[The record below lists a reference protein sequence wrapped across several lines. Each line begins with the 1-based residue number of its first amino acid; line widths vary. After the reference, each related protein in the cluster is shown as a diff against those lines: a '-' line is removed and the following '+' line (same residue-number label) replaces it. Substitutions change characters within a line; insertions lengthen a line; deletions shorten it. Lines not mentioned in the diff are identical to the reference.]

1 MTTQGQQV
9 AYIRV
14 STQEQNT
21 ESQKEVISKSCKI
34 DRYFE
39 EKASAK
45 DTNRPEL
52 QKMLDFIREG
62 DTVFVKDFSR
72 LARSTKDLLN
82 ILEIL
87 KRKNVKLVSIKENF
101 DTSTPAG
108 RMMITMLGAIY
119 EFERANLLERQ
130 KDGIE
135 LAKKEGKYK
144 GRKKINKPDNWQEV
158 YSDWSCRK
166 ITAKKACELLK
177 IKTNTFY
184 NFVKA
189 EREVA

>member
-21 ESQKEVISKSCKI
+21 ESQKEVISKSYKI

-101 DTSTPAG
+101 DTS
-108 RMMITMLGAIY
+108 I
-119 EFERANLLERQ
+119 RQ
-130 KDGIE
+130 E
-135 LAKKEGKYK
+135 E
-144 GRKKINKPDNWQEV
+144 
-158 YSDWSCRK
+158 
-166 ITAKKACELLK
+166 
-177 IKTNTFY
+177 
-184 NFVKA
+184 
-189 EREVA
+189 